1 MSVGCVGMSKIAVVI
16 NPIAGGGRGKK
27 VWKVLKPGLHALFE
41 QTVYRISNRVNDLEA
56 ITAGLLA
63 ENPDSLLI
71 IGGDGTLNHVL
82 NGLIEK
88 DRLKNSQTK
97 IAFFNAGC
105 GGDFTR
111 QFPKQKMTEFLDRLS
126 HNQFINCDIGKITFA
141 NQVSRYFIN
150 IASCGLSGQVVL
162 RASKSKWLK
171 KLGGTLNYLL
181 HSLTGLMT
189 YRKTK
194 VKIQIDDAI
203 PFENTMLLMAVCSGQ
218 YFGGGM
224 HVAPMAKVND
234 GLFDVV
240 FFNDFS
246 KLNAL
251 FKLYKIYSGGHLLD
265 NNVHYVQAK
274 KIKIES
280 LEGSK
285 IEIEA
290 DGESIG
296 RLPAQFELIE
306 ETLPLIV

>member
-1 MSVGCVGMSKIAVVI
+1 MSKIAVVI

-27 VWKVLKPGLHALFE
+27 IWKVLKPGLHALFE

-56 ITAGLLA
+56 ITDGLLA

-71 IGGDGTLNHVL
+71 IGGDGTSNHVL
-82 NGLIEK
+82 NGLIENDK
-88 DRLKNSQTK
+88 LKIPQTK

-111 QFPKQKMTEFLDRLS
+111 QFPQQKITEFLDRIS
-126 HNQFINCDIGKITFA
+126 HNQFIKCDIGKITLA

-150 IASCGLSGQVVL
+150 IASCGLSGHVVL
-162 RASKSKWLK
+162 RVSKSKWLK

-181 HSLTGLMT
+181 HALIGLMT

-194 VKIQIDDAI
+194 VRVQIDDALPSDSPI
-203 PFENTMLLMAVCSGQ
+203 LLMAVCSGQ

-240 FFNDFS
+240 SFNEFS

-251 FKLYKIYSGGHLLD
+251 LKLYKIYSGEHLLD

-274 KIKIES
+274 KIKIEP
-280 LEGSK
+280 LEESK

-290 DGESIG
+290 DGEIIG
-296 RLPAQFELIE
+296 CLPAQFEFIK